1 MAQQL
6 INPDIICSFY
16 SARMKLKIKI
26 LSGYLGFNMDLNTNS
41 LPKFEDGGFG
51 SAK

>member
-1 MAQQL
+1 
-6 INPDIICSFY
+6 
-16 SARMKLKIKI
+16 LKIKI
-26 LSGYLGFNMDLNTNS
+26 LSRYLGLDMDLNTKS